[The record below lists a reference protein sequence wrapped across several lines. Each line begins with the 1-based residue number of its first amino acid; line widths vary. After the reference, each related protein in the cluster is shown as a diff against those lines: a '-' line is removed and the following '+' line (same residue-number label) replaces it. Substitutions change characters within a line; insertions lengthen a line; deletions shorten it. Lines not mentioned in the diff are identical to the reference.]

1 MENANVRLASIDSIV
16 DQQTRLIQEWV
27 PSDAIAV
34 EESDVS
40 DLEMVSQ
47 GILYLGQKASKL
59 QQEIESE
66 KNAVNVLT
74 EEKKAMNESMDELN
88 RVRAALEE
96 EIAALKEKEG
106 NAEEM
111 NSVVEEKK
119 GLEGRIS
126 EMEK

>member
-34 EESDVS
+34 EKSDVS

-47 GILYLGQKASKL
+47 GILYLGQKVSKL
-59 QQEIESE
+59 QQEMENE

-111 NSVVEEKK
+111 NRVVEEKK

-126 EMEK
+126 